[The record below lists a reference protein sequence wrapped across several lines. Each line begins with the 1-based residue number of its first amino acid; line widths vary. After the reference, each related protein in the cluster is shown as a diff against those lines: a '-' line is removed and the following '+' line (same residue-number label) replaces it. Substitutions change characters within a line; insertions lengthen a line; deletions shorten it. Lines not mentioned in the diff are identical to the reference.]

1 MALWLALAQA
11 AATPLPA
18 EPVILYPDMIV
29 SAPPPIQ
36 AETQLDALLADG
48 RQYAQ
53 RFDMPLM
60 QAVMELELQEA
71 SVPLTDRLAATWR
84 DRLAGILIDHKPKW
98 RIIVVLTGDTP
109 VPSQQV
115 KVAGVP
121 VTVDF
126 RTGAPATRD
135 QLLAAIEAYGDQI
148 RAAVKHPPGI
158 GVDARKGMLAIMLRA
173 EDLDGSSE
181 TATARRLAAIAH
193 VPVRVQ
199 TWAESDKDLGVE
211 GGGRVVGAGPG
222 EKRKYLCT
230 TGFAV
235 TDGTRTG
242 ITTAAHCPDEL
253 SYVDRDRHDQPL
265 TLVGAW
271 GARYQDVQIHAA
283 SIPLAPLIRADD
295 GNLPRPI
302 TSWRNR
308 TSTRVGDFV
317 CHRGE
322 RTGYSCSVVQYVDY
336 APPRTLCAGVC
347 PALWVAV
354 KGPKC
359 KSGDSGGPI
368 FLGTIAFGTT
378 KAASYT
384 ADGTCKLYYYM
395 STDYLPP
402 GWRLLH
408 E

>member
-1 MALWLALAQA
+1 MVLAQA
-11 AATPLPA
+11 AAIPQPA
-18 EPVILYPDMIV
+18 EPIILTPEMIV
-29 SAPPPIQ
+29 SAPRQIPP
-36 AETQLDALLADG
+36 ESQLDALLADG
-48 RQYAQ
+48 REYAK
-53 RFDMPLM
+53 RFDTPLM

-71 SVPLTDRLAATWR
+71 SVALTDKLAETWR

-109 VPSQQV
+109 VRSQQV
-115 KVAGVP
+115 SVAGVP

-126 RTGAPATRD
+126 RTGAAATRD
-135 QLLAAIEAYGDQI
+135 RLLAAIDAYGDPL
-148 RAAVKHPPGI
+148 RAAVKHPLGM
-158 GVDARKGMLAIMLRA
+158 GVDARHGVLTITLRA
-173 EDLDGSSE
+173 EDLDGDSE
-181 TATARRLAAIAH
+181 AATARRLAAIAH
-193 VPVRVQ
+193 VPVRVL
-199 TWAESDKDLGVE
+199 TWPESDKDLAIE
-211 GGGRVVGAGPG
+211 GGGRVIGAEPG
-222 EKRKYLCT
+222 DKRKYLCT

-242 ITTAAHCPDEL
+242 ITTAAHCPDAL
-253 SYVDRDRHDQPL
+253 SYVDQDRHDQPL
-265 TLVGAW
+265 TLIGAW
-271 GARYQDVQIHAA
+271 GARYQDVQIHATLG
-283 SIPLAPLIRADD
+283 PLAPLIRADNSD
-295 GNLPRPI
+295 RPRPI

-336 APPRTLCAGVC
+336 APPGNLCAGVC

-354 KGPKC
+354 QGPKC

-384 ADGTCKLYYYM
+384 ADGTCRLYYYM
-395 STDYLPP
+395 STDYLPT